1 MTTGPIGGFW
11 DDKQCSEKYAFV
23 CEKSRPDITPP
34 TKAPTSGSFE
44 TLQFVCFLTHSFL
57 SAGWMRFRNKCFMFK
72 GQGHDLKANWS
83 DAQSWCKE
91 QGGELASECGLF
103 ASPDFV
109 ASYLRDL
116 RFPTWIGLSDQLSE
130 NQYAWSDNSP
140 VLYTNWNE
148 NEPNNAGG
156 AEHCVAMTHNMLST
170 GRWNDDAC
178 HKNHSFVCYRKK
190 CK

>member
-1 MTTGPIGGFW
+1 QCCLYKMISLLCVRAGMLTATPATGWKRRPGVGLMP
-11 DDKQCSEKYAFV
+11 KPSAR
-23 CEKSRPDITPP
+23 SRA
-34 TKAPTSGSFE
+34 AP
-44 TLQFVCFLTHSFL
+44 C
-57 SAGWMRFRNKCFMFK
+57 WMRFRNKCFMFK